1 MSSSNSI
8 DGADDNHQEQEET
21 GELHPD
27 DIGQL
32 EQDEEEPSRD
42 GNVGEGSALRC
53 KKLKKHDHNMPV
65 QFPSMLSSNH
75 FDNLIR
81 HREVHHI
88 PHAHLPSGWDIQRNT
103 GSSAA
108 RTDVWGTNNYEIL
121 QAQKHTSMLVQV
133 LIEHINHL
141 TKVVEKLIQACD
153 KKPPPADKD
162 EA

>member
-1 MSSSNSI
+1 MSSSNNI
-8 DGADDNHQEQEET
+8 DDEEQKET
-21 GELHPD
+21 RELHPD

-32 EQDEEEPSRD
+32 EQDEEEQSRD
-42 GNVGEGSALRC
+42 GNVGEGYAPRC
-53 KKLKKHDHNMPV
+53 KKLKMHDHNLPV

-81 HREVHHI
+81 RREVHHI
-88 PHAHLPSGWDIQRNT
+88 PHAHVPLGWDIQRDR

-108 RTDVWGTNNYEIL
+108 RKDVWGTNNYEIL

-133 LIEHINHL
+133 LIDHINHL
-141 TKVVEKLIQACD
+141 TKVVEKHIQACD

>member
-8 DGADDNHQEQEET
+8 DGADDNHQEEEET
-21 GELHPD
+21 RELHPD
-27 DIGQL
+27 DLGQL
-32 EQDEEEPSRD
+32 EHDEEEPSPD
-42 GNVGEGSALRC
+42 GNVGGGSAPRC
-53 KKLKKHDHNMPV
+53 KKLKMHERNLPV

-81 HREVHHI
+81 RCEVHHI

-108 RTDVWGTNNYEIL
+108 RKDVWGSNNYEII

-133 LIEHINHL
+133 LIEHINLL
-141 TKVVEKLIQACD
+141 TKLVEKLIQERD
-153 KKPPPADKD
+153 KKPGPADKD